1 MRPPITQ
8 AGYDKLTEELDYRI
22 KVRRREIIEAISEA
36 RAHGDLSE
44 NAEYDAAKEEQ
55 GLNESRISFI
65 SEQLSKVTIVDTS
78 NIISDNVSFGA
89 YVRVLNEDTDEEFR
103 YQIVSELE
111 SNLEEGRISNASP
124 LGRSLLNRTVGDTAT
139 VRAPGGE
146 RFYEIL
152 DVKYED

>member
-1 MRPPITQ
+1 MRIPMTQ
-8 AGYDKLTEELDYRI
+8 SGYDKLNEELDYRM
-22 KVRRREIIEAISEA
+22 KVRRKEIIEAISEA

-55 GLNESRISFI
+55 GFNETRISFI
-65 SEQLSKVTIVDTS
+65 SEQLSKVTVVDTS
-78 NIISDNVSFGA
+78 NITSDVVNFGA
-89 YVRVLNEDTDEEFR
+89 YVRVVNEDTDEEFK

-124 LGRSLLNRTVGDTAT
+124 LGRSLLNRAVGDVAT

-152 DVKYED
+152 DVTYED